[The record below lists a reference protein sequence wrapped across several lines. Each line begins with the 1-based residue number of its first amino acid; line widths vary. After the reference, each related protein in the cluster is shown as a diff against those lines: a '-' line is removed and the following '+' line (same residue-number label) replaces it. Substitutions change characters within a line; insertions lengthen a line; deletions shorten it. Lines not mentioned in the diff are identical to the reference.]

1 VIFAAPWFLAGSAV
15 ALLFGVILFIGALRA
30 DAAKKRFG
38 DDPRVMAL
46 TTFDAGG
53 RRAAKGMLV
62 VGATVLAFAAAAR
75 PQYGKEKQLVPAT
88 KVDVVI
94 VLDFS
99 KSMYATD
106 IAPNRITRAKA
117 EVAELVEALPGARFG
132 AVAFAGEPMGFPMTE
147 DGAAVAQ
154 FFRGLEPNDMPVG
167 GTAIG
172 RALEHARELLRRD
185 PKSKDHKRFVV
196 LITDGEDLEGSP
208 VRVAKSLGEDGTTV
222 HVVQIGGLTPE
233 RIPNVMPDG
242 SVNGW
247 RMTEDG
253 KFMTTELTERG
264 QAQLKS
270 VATSTPGGKIVR
282 AQEGKT
288 GISEITGELRDAMQ
302 SGEFAE
308 HYEDVYADVYEWPLG
323 AAILLL
329 FLEALLTDAPRIP
342 FFRRMPPPGKRPL
355 PFAREAPRA

>member
-1 VIFAAPWFLAGSAV
+1 MIFASPWFLLGSGVAV
-15 ALLFGVILFIGALRA
+15 LFGIILFIGALRA
-30 DAAKKRFG
+30 QAARHRFG
-38 DDPRVMAL
+38 DDARVGAL
-46 TTFDAGG
+46 TTFDAAS
-53 RRAAKGMLV
+53 RRAAKGILIV
-62 VGATVLAFAAAAR
+62 AAAALAFVAAAR

-106 IAPNRITRAKA
+106 IEPNRMTRAKA
-117 EVAELVEALPGARFG
+117 EVAELVQALPGARFG
-132 AVAFAGEPMGFPMTE
+132 AVAFAGEPIGFPMTE

-172 RALEHARELLRRD
+172 RALEHARDLLRRD
-185 PKSKDHKRFVV
+185 PKAKDHKRYVV

-208 VRVAKSLGEDGTTV
+208 VRVAKALGEDGTTL

-233 RIPNVMPDG
+233 RIPDVGPDG
-242 SVNGW
+242 EVKGW

-253 KFMTTELTERG
+253 KYMTTELTERG

-270 VATSTPGGKIVR
+270 LAQASPDGKLVR
-282 AQEGKT
+282 SQGGKT
-288 GISEITGELRDAMQ
+288 GIDEITAQLRDAMQ
-302 SGEFAE
+302 TGEFAE

-323 AAILLL
+323 LAILLL
-329 FLEALLTDAPRIP
+329 FLETLITDSPRIR
-342 FFRRMPPPGKRPL
+342 FLRRLPPPGKRPN
-355 PFAREAPRA
+355 PFAREARGA

>member
-1 VIFAAPWFLAGSAV
+1 MIFAAPWFLLGSAV
-15 ALLFGVILFIGALRA
+15 ALLFGLILFVGALRA
-30 DAAKKRFG
+30 AAEKRTFG
-38 DDPRVMAL
+38 DEARIGAL
-46 TTFDAGG
+46 MTFDAGS
-53 RRAAKGMLV
+53 RRATKGIFIV
-62 VGATVLAFAAAAR
+62 AATVFAFVAAAR

-106 IAPNRITRAKA
+106 IAPNRIGRAKA

-185 PKSKDHKRFVV
+185 PKAKDHKRFVV

-208 VRVAKSLGEDGTTV
+208 VRVAKSLGEDGTTID
-222 HVVQIGGLTPE
+222 VVQIGGLTPE
-233 RIPNVMPDG
+233 RIPNVLPDG
-242 SVNGW
+242 SVKGW
-247 RMTEDG
+247 RTTEDG
-253 KFMTTELTERG
+253 KYMTTELTERG

-270 VATSTPGGKIVR
+270 IAAATHGGKLVR
-282 AQEGKT
+282 SQEGKT
-288 GISEITGELRDAMQ
+288 GISEITGDLRDAMQ
-302 SGEFAE
+302 SGEYAE

-323 AAILLL
+323 FAILLL
-329 FLEALLTDAPRIP
+329 FLETLLTDAPRIR
-342 FFRRMPPPGKRPL
+342 FFRRTPPVGKRPL
-355 PFAREAPRA
+355 PFAREAKRA